1 MSETTDAAFARALI
15 APGPTSARPQR
26 MQLFGQ
32 LVGSWR
38 ADCRFLDEE
47 SGAWSEFTTEWIF
60 AYTLG
65 GRAVQ
70 DVLLAPSPSDPS
82 AAEAKG
88 TTIRVYDPVLGVWR
102 VSWFG
107 AVAGDFCTLVASG
120 HHRDGIRQD
129 GTQTDGRPIRWNF
142 SHITGDAFDWDGWV
156 SDDEGRTWWLEQHI
170 HATRTG

>member
-1 MSETTDAAFARALI
+1 MSETTDTAFARALVSA
-15 APGPTSARPQR
+15 APAPAYAQR
-26 MQLFGQ
+26 MELFGR

-38 ADCRFLDEE
+38 ADVRFFDEQTD
-47 SGAWSEFTTEWIF
+47 SWREFTDEWIF

-70 DVLLAPSPSDPS
+70 DVLVARDS
-82 AAEAKG
+82 ATGAVESRG
-88 TTIRVYDPVLGVWR
+88 STIRVYDAAIGAWR

-107 AVAGDFCTLVASG
+107 AAAGDFCTLVANP
-120 HHRDGIRQD
+120 HRRYGIRQD

-142 SHITGDAFDWDGWV
+142 SNITDSSFEWDGWV

-170 HATRTG
+170 DATRTG